1 MNASARFTTLSGMT
15 NSTSIHTRIAATL
28 ALVSIVASTAIGA
41 HAQTNTP
48 TELPP
53 IKPAEVKGDISV
65 GGSGSVLPLSEKITQ
80 QFVAAGYTGKIKL
93 DEDGTSAG
101 IERFCK
107 GERDVIGT
115 SRALKTVEIDA
126 SKKSKRNALEMKV
139 GIDALVFVVS
149 RNNRFVDKLTTKQL
163 QDIWSGKAATWK
175 QVDARWPDKPI
186 ALYAP
191 TQAHS
196 SYDFATEQLFA
207 ETEKDAAARKKII
220 AGVKG
225 VSLKAQYREMVA
237 PINNDAFTMGFVS
250 YSYYGANR
258 SKLRVVSVDGTTP
271 NDKTVGS
278 GGYKLTRNIY
288 IVTAQSIMKERP
300 QVKSFINYYLSNLQ
314 ANVVETGY
322 FPQPEKVAVEVR
334 KTYLDAIK

>member
-1 MNASARFTTLSGMT
+1 MT
-15 NSTSIHTRIAATL
+15 NPTSIHMRIAMTL

-65 GGSGSVLPLSEKITQ
+65 GGSGTVLPLSQKTTQ

-115 SRALKTVEIDA
+115 SRALKTEEIDA
-126 SKKSKRNALEMKV
+126 CKKAKRNVLEMKV

-149 RNNRFVDKLTTKQL
+149 RSNRFADKLTTKQL
-163 QDIWSGKAATWK
+163 QDIWSGKATTWK

-186 ALYAP
+186 ALVAP

-196 SYDFATEQLFA
+196 SYEFATEKLYA
-207 ETEKDAAARKKII
+207 DVEKDAAARKKII

-225 VSLKAQYREMVA
+225 ISLKAQYGEMVA
-237 PINNDAFTMGFVS
+237 PINKDVFVMGFVS
-250 YSYYGANR
+250 YSYYSAHR
-258 SKLRVVSVDGTTP
+258 SKLRVVSVDGVTP
-271 NDKTVGS
+271 NDKTMNAGE
-278 GGYKLTRNIY
+278 YKLARSIY
-288 IVTAQSIMKERP
+288 IVTAQSIMKDRP
-300 QVKSFINYYLSNLQ
+300 QVKSFVNYYLTNLQ
-314 ANVVETGY
+314 ANVVESGY
-322 FPQPEKVAVEVR
+322 FPQPEKVMIEVR